1 VSSRDLK
8 KPIVVFVAILIA
20 CIGHSF
26 AAVNDSVALTNI
38 NVGLQ
43 SLTLQTRAGL
53 VSADRRFALALTNN
67 PTDSMALTLKSVT
80 GLAVLQ
86 ENPEFVQLLTHI
98 GVIQP
103 QQSIYHLDYK
113 TPTDQYGAAVVSGTM
128 SNVISYIDT
137 TLRPQLTNSISQ
149 LSRVSTNVSFTLT
162 GQQTGTLPVAVDYGD
177 VQLAL
182 SALYLAEAISY
193 TEDRYNFGI
202 TLNDVSKALSG
213 EITIEEILVK
223 YPLLL
228 GYGSNNGRL
237 EAKQALINANAAF
250 QRAVGF
256 IPNQRVPRPGYPN
269 VFSIDKDDPKAIEGF
284 VSMAHRLDA
293 LAASFVS
300 PQVFPADATSPM
312 LLDGQTINLANWVS
326 TQTPPRSW
334 IGTNSFWGD
343 LYNPGTLSDPTFSG
357 ILPDMTQELWST
369 YMQQQSRLHYIAEG
383 ALLETNGA
391 YLRVPRSS
399 WSWLLSEGNTLAGT
413 YETAPGVGYG
423 FLFDGSHY
431 TPVEYPMAQFTSI
444 DGMTGGKVWG
454 SYNKGSIN
462 GSYIYSNGSF
472 KDIRYPGAQ
481 NTWINWNNG
490 VVGDTV
496 TGNYWSGTSF
506 NGAQKAFIFDGTA
519 YRDITFPGASYT
531 WIDGKSGNLIWGSYQ
546 DTNWQQH
553 GFLFD
558 GTNYTSID
566 YPGATYTRIY
576 GGVGGKLW
584 GTFNDDINGGS
595 FLYEN
600 EHYSEFQYPGANY
613 TWINSNWSSESQN
626 KAVGSYADSNWQW
639 HGFIYDGATF
649 TTVDYPQSYSTQIT
663 GYSGNKYW
671 GSFSGYS
678 GSGVFLYENG
688 QFTTITIPGGNYNST
703 WISDV
708 SGSNVIGSYWS
719 GNEQKAFVFNGTNFS
734 TISYP
739 SASYTS
745 LNEVGSKWVTGSY
758 SGNGDWGSFAYPLTS
773 LVPDPV
779 ITPIITLI
787 GSNPLIIPKGK
798 AVFDLT
804 GDGPI
809 YSSNGESFFE
819 PGASVSDPNV
829 MWPMWMRV
837 VIRPGLP
844 DYSYGANTI
853 FGVGHVDTTT
863 LGSYTL
869 TYSYSSASGIAAT
882 TVTRTVN
889 VILDPNGDEDGD
901 GISNGQEAALGT
913 DPNNKDSDGDGVTD
927 GKEVT
932 DGTNPTNP
940 SSYNSLS
947 KGLVAYYPLNGNAM
961 DESGNGNNGVVYGA
975 QPTQGRN
982 GNANGAF
989 AFQGAEY
996 IQATNV
1002 QGIPLGSA
1010 SRTLSC
1016 WVKSADGMRHGNA
1029 DHIANWGSASAG
1041 NAFGSMIY
1049 LNNHWYGY
1057 GNTVELYDTDSG
1069 VVADTN
1075 WNQLT
1080 VAYDGTEMIVYL
1092 NGREVGRRAMTLNTV
1107 GANLLIGVCPDLF
1120 SGNYLH
1126 GAVSD
1131 VRIYDRALSATE
1143 VGQLYATES
1152 GEMDSDGDGLPDAYE
1167 LSSGRY
1173 QVIQGNFT
1181 WDQAKADA
1189 ESRTN
1194 AYGIKG
1200 HLATIG
1206 TQAEWNIAKGYLPAD
1221 SSCWL
1226 GGTDE
1231 AQDGNWKWVDGTPWT
1246 YSNWDSGE
1254 PNNLY
1259 GPASESY
1266 LEVYGGE
1273 HKWNDLYNGYR
1284 SHYLLE
1290 YGYPSDPYKAD
1301 TDSDGYD
1308 DKTEQREGTD
1318 PNDSTS
1324 HPALPSQPTDHVVLA
1339 ARSIWEMNTVDPTAS
1354 FNWNKTTGLGGGWE
1368 VGKAPFGNTV
1378 DGVVNDGSGTYWPAN
1393 TTIWLRKE
1401 VDFTGYDISTGAW
1414 KIAIDNGYELYVNGK
1429 QISANYAE
1437 GYSHLWEYEGGF
1449 NNSLKEGKNVIAVA
1463 ARCTAD
1469 LTVFDMMITATP
1481 TTSGVISS
1489 GPDLYVGSNTPNNS
1503 LVLGSGTSTYRNTY
1517 IGYQSGSSNNQ
1528 LTIGGGSTQS
1538 LTNGLIAYYSF
1549 DGNGNDLSGNGRNLI
1564 LSNSSYQT
1572 GLAGQALSVSDFLG
1586 GAYYTNASGPR
1597 GTELTFSAW
1606 INPSQLAQNPKEWM
1620 YLISGRDTGSVL
1632 LRLGVGS
1639 NFPSQYLTLNFGYG
1653 SPSDVGY
1660 SYSTPAVTTIQT
1672 NAWQHIVATAS
1683 GSDYRVYVNGEQV
1696 GRVTNAVPIPF
1707 DVNNYILGNSDLV
1720 GSGYRVNGMMDE
1732 VRIYNRALSSNEVA
1746 GLYQKRGCL
1755 GNGLIAY
1762 YPLHGN
1768 GNDLSGKGNNA
1779 TVNYATPTT
1788 DRFGNSNGAL
1798 FFNGTNA
1805 YLEAAHQEYLN
1816 TLPITISCW
1825 FSRYDTNSKGTF
1837 VGKYVTQSWDGY
1849 AMGYADLS
1857 GTNSVVP
1864 FYARNYGNDIS
1875 DGYDSTGENPLYF
1888 SKPITDTNWHLAT
1901 MTVDTNG
1908 SVLYIDGIAD
1918 TNRAWR
1924 GAPLVTTTTT
1934 PLKIGAQLDPSAQQT
1949 AFHFHGSLSDVRIY
1963 NRALA
1968 PNEVAELYTQE
1979 EGDMDSD
1986 GDGLTDD
1993 WERGKG
1999 RYQIVRGSWNYEE
2012 ASSDAAN
2019 RTAQFDQG
2027 TNAVIRGHLATIT
2040 TPKEQAF
2047 IRSFIEGQ
2055 SHDDVTVDMLIGAS
2069 DAAKEGDWRWIT
2081 GEKWSYT
2088 NWHNT
2093 EPNNRTEPGLP
2104 NGENYLSYV
2113 IRWNHEWVDI
2123 PYGGNGW
2130 SGDYKPS
2137 AYLLEY
2143 GYPSDP
2149 YSSDSDGDGYDDK
2162 RETLDGTDPN
2172 DATSHRSVLIN
2183 TNNTYVGYDGSGNSL
2198 VVTNGALLVNIDGII
2213 GNSTTSSNNSVLVT
2227 GAGSSW
2233 TNSGRINVGDGGS
2246 GNMLIAS
2253 NGGTISTSWMDIGH
2267 QVGSSS
2273 NSLYLTGV
2281 GSHLANSGNLAVGAQ
2296 GGANSLV
2303 LSNGA
2308 KLQVDGITY
2317 MGYASTSSSNQVIV
2331 TGAGTLWTNSYDI
2344 DIGTDGS
2351 YNSLLVSDGASI
2363 VGANKGAVILGLNPA
2378 RQGLPGSSNNTL
2390 ILTGSNS
2397 MITGFGLGIGLGEG
2411 NNVAV
2416 INQGATMNANGVA
2429 IGMGTGGNNS
2439 LTVSDEGTT
2448 LNTTETIVLGWW
2460 GGAPNN
2466 SMLITNGAKV
2476 ISQYS
2481 PGLYNS
2487 SIGSNTNS
2495 YGNTVSISGP
2505 GSLWSNASHLFVGD
2519 GGYSNSL
2526 TATGGGRLITA
2537 GASIGR
2543 IGNSNQVV
2551 VTGMNS
2557 SWTAQG
2563 DLTVGDAGSANSLLI
2578 ANGGMVTSSNGVI
2591 GSSIHSSNNSVTVS
2605 GSSLIGIGF
2614 PPLPPPPI
2622 NPPIHIDPYPPFYPG
2637 TNIWWGELP
2646 IGSGMVLHSNTSTN
2660 SLTNGGFVSYGYP
2673 SITSSTINGQA
2684 GGNNSGFYSINSAP
2698 VQTAGGTLSLP
2709 SGISTTSGQLTLG
2722 TSVIYNSAT
2731 LTSPGG
2737 SVLFGSNSYTGGTI
2751 LTNGTLT
2758 LNPTNSNFYSGTNFA
2773 ILPGIGTISIAPGL
2787 PFSKRSTWNAGSDL
2801 VVGDAGSGNHLSI
2814 TDGGLVASSN
2824 GVIGKQAASSNNS
2837 VIVSGASQ
2845 GGFQLW
2851 PNPPITN
2858 WPPITIL
2865 PGTNIFIGNPPIG
2878 TGTLVI
2884 TTNSYTNTI
2893 TITNG
2898 LILNTNNYYNGVG
2911 LITNGWIG
2919 AGTSLG
2925 YTSNLRGILA
2935 SNSLIGGGSAIAVT
2949 SAELS
2954 IGNNTIYNSGS
2965 LTNGNLTLN
2974 LTNSLLPWYPVPAIN
2989 RSTWDSGSDLVV
3001 GDAGSGNNLSVT
3013 DGGLVSSANGTVSK
3027 QSSASNNSVLVSGN
3041 NSVWTNSGIITVGY
3055 AGNGTLTVAEGGQV
3069 LGSGLVLAKEIGS
3082 FATINYGVYGANGRA
3097 GDINVG
3103 GNVNF
3108 GAGSWTANFNQSD
3121 QVVVFSSTPTGNG
3134 VVNQLGTGTTV
3145 ITGDASQFNGPI
3157 NIEKGTFVIGY
3168 GLPFSGTKAPAGN
3181 ILNNSTLVFNPTGP
3195 TIFGGYVYDTDSSST
3210 RILNADNIIVGGGWG
3225 LGYSGDVYALPGV
3238 ISGTGTVVQHGP
3250 GTTVLSGIN
3259 SYTGPTLVNAGNLQ
3273 VTGALNTSG
3282 IVNVN
3287 NGGTLSGTGSVGNVT
3302 VQSGGTIAPGTGML
3316 STPSTTSQVISRQP
3330 VSRISSEGSMV
3341 TFDVSVAANVT
3352 LQYQWSKNGMPM
3364 ADATNASLT
3373 LNGISQK
3380 DAGSYSVTIFSS
3392 NDSLTS
3398 APAQLLVGESRVIYV
3413 NASAAGANNGSSW
3426 YDAYTDLNS
3435 ALNTSQQGDQVWIAT
3450 GTYYPTLDD
3459 NRWASFTIS
3468 NFISIYGGFRGDETD
3483 IRQRDWEHNP
3493 TILSGN
3499 LPSGTK
3505 SFQICKIM
3513 ANATATIDGVTVTA
3527 GEAPGGGVYPDA
3539 GAAIFQLDGSVLV
3552 VQNCKLENNT
3562 TIAKGGAIYNDN
3574 HSALSVFDCVFTNN
3588 TASVWGGGGIRSG
3601 GQLIVD
3607 RCLFVGNSG
3616 CQGAAIK
3623 EEEIQRCYVANSVFK
3638 GNQTMAGGDP
3648 SSQGIIG
3655 SWPSVSCSYI
3665 LNCTFV
3671 DNLLHAQQDAVVVL
3685 PSTDSVL
3692 ANNIFYR
3699 NGSNSITYTA
3709 GWIGNNLSDL
3719 TLNGNQNIKGT
3730 PEFVDI
3736 DNVTGADGVFGT
3748 ADDGLYLADN
3758 SPGSGNSIPRY
3769 TPVTDASGNSRN
3781 PQLSDVGS
3789 YSFDEVTTESPT
3801 GIPETLTLQS
3811 ALWAP
3816 GGNYNWVLNDASGAA
3831 GTGYSSLDIASTLDL
3846 SQLSATNRFNIN
3858 VSAGTNGVPLNF
3870 NGLFSTNWTIASF
3883 GSITNFSAS
3892 NFAINTV
3899 ATNGALGWSGL
3910 TNGTLGISTNG
3921 NNLEL
3926 TYTAKSNGPDWQTP
3940 TGKRYSAVIYAKV
3953 LDENGNPI
3961 TAYGSKLAVFDGNS
3975 VAGVA
3980 SPAGGPGGTML
3991 YQLTVFAN
3999 QSSVNGM
4006 TYQVYDAATDV
4017 TSTVD
4022 ETYNF
4027 SSGVNTG
4034 TIDNPIVLHVISKQ
4048 IIPIYDGWTWIS
4060 FHVMPTDD
4068 NTWETLLKR
4077 YQPSDNDVIVGTK
4090 GSVTFY
4096 GGIWYPS
4103 SSDFKPESGVMYM
4116 ISSEKSATIEAV
4128 GSKAPLPTLTLVSGW
4143 NWVGCPHSTSTTL
4156 LALMPSMQSSNNDVI
4171 ISQESQMGEYS
4182 GGVWYNTTGDDFPIV
4197 PGMGYLI
4204 YLKTPQ
4210 TVPLK

>member
-1 VSSRDLK
+1 VNSQDLK
-8 KPIVVFVAILIA
+8 KRILVFVAMLSA

-26 AAVNDSVALTNI
+26 AAVNDGAALTNI
-38 NVGLQ
+38 SVGLQ

-53 VSADRRFALALTNN
+53 VSADRAFALALTNN
-67 PTDSMALTLKSVT
+67 PTNSMALTLKSIT

-86 ENPEFVQLLTHI
+86 ENPEFVQLLTHM

-113 TPTDQYGAAVVSGTM
+113 TPTDQYGSAVVSGTM

-137 TLRPQLTNSISQ
+137 TLRPQLSNSISQ

-228 GYGSNNGRL
+228 GLGSNNRRG
-237 EAKQALINANAAF
+237 EAKQALISANAAF

-256 IPNQRVPRPGYPN
+256 IPNQRKPRFDYPN
-269 VFSIDKDDPKAIEGF
+269 VFSIDKNDPKAMEGL
-284 VSMAHRLDA
+284 VSMGRRFNA
-293 LAASFVS
+293 LAAAFVS
-300 PQVFPADATSPM
+300 PQVFPADATSPT
-312 LLDGQTINLANWVS
+312 LLDGKTINMGIWAS

-334 IGTNSFWGD
+334 LGTNSFWGD
-343 LYNPGTLSDPTFSG
+343 LYNPGTLTDPTFSG
-357 ILPDMTQELWST
+357 ILPDMTQELWSG
-369 YMQQQSRLHYIAEG
+369 YMQQQNRLRFIAEG
-383 ALLETNGA
+383 ALLESDGA
-391 YLRVPRSS
+391 FLKGPQPS
-399 WSWLLSEGNTLAGT
+399 WDPLLTEGNILAGT
-413 YETAPGVGYG
+413 YVTSTHGISGNPTGYG
-423 FLFDGSHY
+423 FLYDGSHY
-431 TPVEYPMAQFTSI
+431 TAIEYPMAQFTRISGMA
-444 DGMTGGKVWG
+444 DGKIWG
-454 SYNKGSIN
+454 TYTKGSIDA
-462 GSYIYSNGSF
+462 SYIYSNGGF
-472 KDIRYPGAQ
+472 RDIRYPGAES
-481 NTWINWNNG
+481 TYISELEDGG
-490 VVGDTV
+490 VVIGW
-496 TGNYWSGTSF
+496 YWNETQHSFIYDGTS
-506 NGAQKAFIFDGTA
+506 
-519 YRDITFPGASYT
+519 YRDITFPGANNT
-531 WIDGKSGNLIWGSYQ
+531 WIRGKSGNLIWGSYS
-546 DTNWQQH
+546 DSNWQWH

-566 YPGATYTRIY
+566 YPGATYTSIY
-576 GGVGGKLW
+576 GGVGGKIW
-584 GTFNDDINGGS
+584 GYYNDANYTGGS

-600 EHYSEFQYPGANY
+600 GHYSEFQYPGANY
-613 TWINSNWSSESQN
+613 TWINSSWNNGSNN
-626 KAVGSYADSNWQW
+626 KAVGSYGDNTGS
-639 HGFIYDGATF
+639 HGFIYDGSTF
-649 TTVDYPQSYSTQIT
+649 TTVDYPQSYNTQIT

-688 QFTTITIPGGNYNST
+688 VVNTINVPGGYSYST

-708 SGSNVIGSYWS
+708 SGSNVIGSYWNGS
-719 GNEQKAFVFNGTNFS
+719 EQKAFVYNGSTFA

-739 SASYTS
+739 GANNTY
-745 LNEVGSKWVTGSY
+745 LNEAGSKWVTGSY
-758 SGNGDWGSFAYPLTS
+758 SSNGYGGAFAYPLAS
-773 LVPDPV
+773 IVPDPV
-779 ITPIITLI
+779 ASPIAI
-787 GSNPLIIPKGK
+787 GGN
-798 AVFDLT
+798 T
-804 GDGPI
+804 GI
-809 YSSNGESFFE
+809 SSYTNTASNGIVSSG
-819 PGASVSDPNV
+819 PVSMNGNATIVYTNPSATIQSTGAVSITGTNNLISLSGGYLNGSTNV
-829 MWPMWMRV
+829 LISGTSLTAYYASSIAVTGP
-837 VIRPGLP
+837 
-844 DYSYGANTI
+844 A
-853 FGVGHVDTTT
+853 VGNGT
-863 LGSYTL
+863 LSLGGSYTNAGSIL
-869 TYSYSSASGIAAT
+869 SLQADSNSLYL
-882 TVTRTVN
+882 TVTQN
-889 VILDPNGDEDGD
+889 
-901 GISNGQEAALGT
+901 
-913 DPNNKDSDGDGVTD
+913 
-927 GKEVT
+927 
-932 DGTNPTNP
+932 TNP
-940 SSYNSLS
+940 LS
-947 KGLVAYYPLNGNAM
+947 QGLVAYYPLNGSFNDM
-961 DESGNGNNGVVYGA
+961 SGSGNNMTSYQGMSFTNDHFGNSNAAVLMNSTTSFASSMNQIGISGNSPRSVSFWMKTTTSVNSAHYNPVDVMGW
-975 QPTQGRN
+975 GRN
-982 GNANGAF
+982 LDGTIVNGEAFIITLYAPSVGGGVNIQGGAADLVAN
-989 AFQGAEY
+989 
-996 IQATNV
+996 TNV
-1002 QGIPLGSA
+1002 ADA
-1010 SRTLSC
+1010 SY
-1016 WVKSADGMRHGNA
+1016 N
-1029 DHIANWGSASAG
+1029 NWC
-1041 NAFGSMIY
+1041 
-1049 LNNHWYGY
+1049 H
-1057 GNTVELYDTDSG
+1057 
-1069 VVADTN
+1069 
-1075 WNQLT
+1075 
-1080 VAYDGTEMIVYL
+1080 VAYIYNGSVSGTMVYVNGSNVPVSTPYYNLL
-1092 NGREVGRRAMTLNTV
+1092 NELNT
-1107 GANLLIGVCPDLF
+1107 PDAEFRLGDRGDGRGLALPGT
-1120 SGNYLH
+1120 SI
-1126 GAVSD
+1126 SQ
-1131 VRIYDRALSATE
+1131 VRIYNRALSAAE
-1143 VGQLYATES
+1143 VGQLYAAEV
-1152 GEMDSDGDGLPDAYE
+1152 GDLDSDGDGLPDAYE
-1167 LSSGRY
+1167 QGQARY
-1173 QVIQGNFT
+1173 EVIQGNFT

-1194 AYGIKG
+1194 AYGVKG
-1200 HLATIG
+1200 HLATI
-1206 TQAEWNIAKGYLPAD
+1206 TSEEEWEISKRVVVSHPAMEIWIGGAIDNSKGQWRWVTSEPWNYSKWLAGEGNISNGEPFSVL
-1221 SSCWL
+1221 SS
-1226 GGTDE
+1226 DE
-1231 AQDGNWKWVDGTPWT
+1231 AGNITGWDDWGASWQ
-1246 YSNWDSGE
+1246 YSK
-1254 PNNLY
+1254 
-1259 GPASESY
+1259 AS
-1266 LEVYGGE
+1266 
-1273 HKWNDLYNGYR
+1273 
-1284 SHYLLE
+1284 YLLE
-1290 YGYPSDPYKAD
+1290 YGYPTDPYKS
-1301 TDSDGYD
+1301 DSDGDGYD
-1308 DKTEQREGTD
+1308 DKTEQLAGTD
-1318 PNDSTS
+1318 PNDAVSNPAPVESNDGLLNLSFTEPVGSPLASLQKLTGFSGNTNGNSIVSPTLTYRSAYSIGNSLELDNDAEAVFQLNRTS
-1324 HPALPSQPTDHVVLA
+1324 
-1339 ARSIWEMNTVDPTAS
+1339 VDPIVENNNTYVSAIIKVSSAKSLSSSGMRVLSLRGGSNNVPVAS
-1354 FNWNKTTGLGGGWE
+1354 LWMRDTGGKIQLGMQRAGIAVSWGELIDYNKTSMIVMKYAWE
-1368 VGKAPFGNTV
+1368 APFGRPGGLHAWVLPSYDYLLDSGDEGVPTNASFWTYTYQDSYLPKTLVLEGHNEATIGIDEINVGLTWATV
-1378 DGVVNDGSGTYWPAN
+1378 VRKQSSIVPA
-1393 TTIWLRKE
+1393 
-1401 VDFTGYDISTGAW
+1401 
-1414 KIAIDNGYELYVNGK
+1414 
-1429 QISANYAE
+1429 
-1437 GYSHLWEYEGGF
+1437 
-1449 NNSLKEGKNVIAVA
+1449 
-1463 ARCTAD
+1463 
-1469 LTVFDMMITATP
+1469 
-1481 TTSGVISS
+1481 TS
-1489 GPDLYVGSNTPNNS
+1489 DLYVGSNTPNNS

-1517 IGYQSGSSNNQ
+1517 VGFQNGSSNNQ

-1538 LTNGLIAYYSF
+1538 LAGALIAHYPLQ
-1549 DGNGNDLSGNGRNLI
+1549 GNGSDLSGN
-1564 LSNSSYQT
+1564 
-1572 GLAGQALSVSDFLG
+1572 
-1586 GAYYTNASGPR
+1586 
-1597 GTELTFSAW
+1597 
-1606 INPSQLAQNPKEWM
+1606 
-1620 YLISGRDTGSVL
+1620 
-1632 LRLGVGS
+1632 
-1639 NFPSQYLTLNFGYG
+1639 
-1653 SPSDVGY
+1653 
-1660 SYSTPAVTTIQT
+1660 
-1672 NAWQHIVATAS
+1672 
-1683 GSDYRVYVNGEQV
+1683 
-1696 GRVTNAVPIPF
+1696 
-1707 DVNNYILGNSDLV
+1707 
-1720 GSGYRVNGMMDE
+1720 
-1732 VRIYNRALSSNEVA
+1732 
-1746 GLYQKRGCL
+1746 
-1755 GNGLIAY
+1755 
-1762 YPLHGN
+1762 
-1768 GNDLSGKGNNA
+1768 GNNA

-1788 DRFGNSNGAL
+1788 DRFGNSNGALFFNGTNAYLEASHQQYLNTLPITISCWFSRYDTNSKGTLMGRYVNQSWNGYNLSYGDLSGTNSIIPFYARSYGNDISDGYDSTGNNPLYFSKPLNDTNWHLATMTVDTNGSVLYIDGVADTNRAWRGAPMVTTATTPLLIGGEFNPDGQSIGDWSLFHGSISDVRIYSRALASNEVERLYKYNGLIAHYPLHGNGNDLSGNGNNATVNYATPTMDRFGNSNGAL

-1825 FSRYDTNSKGTF
+1825 FSRNDTNSKGTF

-2040 TPKEQAF
+2040 TPKEQTF

-2198 VVTNGALLVNIDGII
+2198 VVTNGALLQDVRGYIGTTTNSSNNIVIVTGTNSAWINSENLYVGNDGSYNSLVVSNGGLVVGTNSSI
-2213 GNSTTSSNNSVLVT
+2213 GAEVTSSNNSVFVT
-2227 GAGSSW
+2227 GLCSAFASADTLQVGGAGS
-2233 TNSGRINVGDGGS
+2233 
-2246 GNMLIAS
+2246 GNTMAIA
-2253 NGGTISTSWMDIGH
+2253 
-2267 QVGSSS
+2267 
-2273 NSLYLTGV
+2273 
-2281 GSHLANSGNLAVGAQ
+2281 
-2296 GGANSLV
+2296 
-2303 LSNGA
+2303 
-2308 KLQVDGITY
+2308 
-2317 MGYASTSSSNQVIV
+2317 
-2331 TGAGTLWTNSYDI
+2331 
-2344 DIGTDGS
+2344 
-2351 YNSLLVSDGASI
+2351 
-2363 VGANKGAVILGLNPA
+2363 
-2378 RQGLPGSSNNTL
+2378 
-2390 ILTGSNS
+2390 
-2397 MITGFGLGIGLGEG
+2397 
-2411 NNVAV
+2411 
-2416 INQGATMNANGVA
+2416 
-2429 IGMGTGGNNS
+2429 
-2439 LTVSDEGTT
+2439 DEG
-2448 LNTTETIVLGWW
+2448 IV
-2460 GGAPNN
+2460 
-2466 SMLITNGAKV
+2466 
-2476 ISQYS
+2476 
-2481 PGLYNS
+2481 YN
-2487 SIGSNTNS
+2487 
-2495 YGNTVSISGP
+2495 
-2505 GSLWSNASHLFVGD
+2505 
-2519 GGYSNSL
+2519 
-2526 TATGGGRLITA
+2526 
-2537 GASIGR
+2537 
-2543 IGNSNQVV
+2543 
-2551 VTGMNS
+2551 
-2557 SWTAQG
+2557 
-2563 DLTVGDAGSANSLLI
+2563 
-2578 ANGGMVTSSNGVI
+2578 SNGVI
-2591 GSSIHSSNNSVTVS
+2591 GNTGNSNSVEVHGLYSQWTNSGNLTIGNLGAGNRLAVSNAASVTSAGGVIGNGVLASNNSVHISGVS
-2605 GSSLIGIGF
+2605 EPFLWPESVVIGVETGYTTDQNGNMISTFGPITNGPTTNFIARSIPSTWSNTGSLIVGNEGIG
-2614 PPLPPPPI
+2614 
-2622 NPPIHIDPYPPFYPG
+2622 
-2637 TNIWWGELP
+2637 
-2646 IGSGMVLHSNTSTN
+2646 NTMT
-2660 SLTNGGFVSYGYP
+2660 
-2673 SITSSTINGQA
+2673 
-2684 GGNNSGFYSINSAP
+2684 
-2698 VQTAGGTLSLP
+2698 
-2709 SGISTTSGQLTLG
+2709 
-2722 TSVIYNSAT
+2722 
-2731 LTSPGG
+2731 
-2737 SVLFGSNSYTGGTI
+2737 
-2751 LTNGTLT
+2751 
-2758 LNPTNSNFYSGTNFA
+2758 
-2773 ILPGIGTISIAPGL
+2773 
-2787 PFSKRSTWNAGSDL
+2787 
-2801 VVGDAGSGNHLSI
+2801 I
-2814 TDGGLVASSN
+2814 TDGGLASSSN
-2824 GVIGKQAASSNNS
+2824 AVIGKHATSSNNS
-2837 VIVSGASQ
+2837 VIVSGTSMVSIGYPSDQ
-2845 GGFQLW
+2845 
-2851 PNPPITN
+2851 P
-2858 WPPITIL
+2858 PPITIEHPIAMPPTLMPPVPTPL
-2865 PGTNIFIGNPPIG
+2865 PPISINPYPPIFIGTNIVIGGPTIG
-2878 TGTLVI
+2878 SGT
-2884 TTNSYTNTI
+2884 
-2893 TITNG
+2893 
-2898 LILNTNNYYNGVG
+2898 LILNTNNYYNGIGV
-2911 LITNGWIG
+2911 ITNGWIG
-2919 AGTSLG
+2919 T
-2925 YTSNLRGILA
+2925 
-2935 SNSLIGGGSAIAVT
+2935 IGGPTTGSGTLILNTNNYYNGIGVITNGSQTLGTLTLTGNSVINFSGLTGSSSLTISSIAGLST
-2949 SAELS
+2949 SSLSIYNWSSADGDSLHLNQAVGGLSAAELS
-2954 IGNNTIYNSGS
+2954 NISFYSGEGTGFLGTGSFSGS
-2965 LTNGNLTLN
+2965 EIVPGTNAQVMMPGQLTLGTNATTLPYTNGTVILGPDIFT
-2974 LTNSLLPWYPVPAIN
+2974 N
-2989 RSTWDSGSDLVV
+2989 RSTWHAGSDLVV
-3001 GDAGSGNNLSVT
+3001 GDAGSGNNLSISN
-3013 DGGLVSSANGTVSK
+3013 GGLVTSANGMISSR
-3027 QSSASNNSVLVSGN
+3027 SSASNNSVLVAGN

-3069 LGSGLVLAKEIGS
+3069 LGSGLVLASEAGS
-3082 FATINYGVYGANGRA
+3082 SATINYGVYGANGRA

-3103 GNVNF
+3103 GNVTF

-3145 ITGDASQFNGPI
+3145 ITGDASQFSGPI
-3157 NIEKGTFVIGY
+3157 NIENGTFVVGDGDALSSMY
-3168 GLPFSGTKAPAGN
+3168 GFGTKAPVGP
-3181 ILNNSTLVFNPTGP
+3181 IVNNSILVFNPSGP
-3195 TIFGGYVYDTDSSST
+3195 TNVEIIPGWLFGSSP
-3210 RILNADNIIVGGGWG
+3210 
-3225 LGYSGDVYALPGV
+3225 GDVYQVPGV

-3250 GTTVLSGIN
+3250 GTTILSAAN
-3259 SYTGPTLVNAGNLQ
+3259 TYTGPTRVDAGNLQ
-3273 VTGALNTSG
+3273 ITGSLNTYG
-3282 IVNVN
+3282 TVTVNL
-3287 NGGTLSGTGSVGNVT
+3287 GGTLSGTGSVGNVT
-3302 VQSGGTIAPGTGML
+3302 VNSGGTIAPGTGMI
-3316 STPSTTSQVISRQP
+3316 STPSTTGQVISRQP
-3330 VSRISSEGSMV
+3330 VSRISSEGSNV
-3341 TFDVSVAANVT
+3341 TFDVRVAANVA
-3352 LQYQWSKNGMPM
+3352 LKYQWLKNGMPLTG
-3364 ADATNASLT
+3364 ATNPSLT
-3373 LNGISQK
+3373 LNGISQS
-3380 DAGSYSVTIFSS
+3380 DAGSYSVTIISS
-3392 NDSLTS
+3392 NDTLTS
-3398 APAQLLVGESRVIYV
+3398 APAQLVVGESRVIYV
-3413 NASAAGANNGSSW
+3413 NASAAGANDGSSW

-3435 ALNTSQQGDQVWIAT
+3435 ALNTSQQGDQVWIAA

-3459 NRWASFTIS
+3459 NRWASFTMS
-3468 NFISIYGGFRGDETD
+3468 SFISIYGGFRGDETD
-3483 IRQRDWEHNP
+3483 ISQRDWECNS

-3513 ANATATIDGVTVTA
+3513 PNATATIDGVTVTA

-3588 TASVWGGGGIRSG
+3588 TATVWGGGGIRSG

-3685 PSTDSVL
+3685 PSIDSVL

-3748 ADDGLYLADN
+3748 ADDGLYLADD

-3801 GIPETLTLQS
+3801 GIPKTLSLQS

-3816 GGNYNWVLNDASGAA
+3816 GGNYNWVLNDASGPA
-3831 GTGYSSLDIASTLDL
+3831 GTGYSSLNIASTLDL
-3846 SQLSATNRFNIN
+3846 SQLSATNKFNIN
-3858 VSAGTNGVPLNF
+3858 VSAGTDGVPLNF
-3870 NGLFSTNWTIASF
+3870 NGLVSTNWTIASF

-3892 NFAINTV
+3892 NFAINTM
-3899 ATNGALGWSGL
+3899 ATNGASGWSGL

-4017 TSTVD
+4017 TSTLD

-4060 FHVMPTDD
+4060 FHVMPTD